1 MPDVSATKF
10 KNEFFKYLDRVE
22 QGETFNII
30 RNKVKIATINPN
42 SGAKW
47 QDKMSISLKDSFLA
61 MDLISPVEDIWEDY
75 L

>member
-10 KNEFFKYLDRVE
+10 KKEFFKFLDRIE

-30 RNKVKIATINPN
+30 RNKTKIATINPN
-42 SGAKW
+42 KEAKW
-47 QDKMSISLKDSFLA
+47 QDQMSISFKDTFEA
-61 MDLISPVEDIWEDY
+61 IDLISPVEDIWEDY

>member
-10 KNEFFKYLDRVE
+10 KNEFFKYLDRIE

-30 RNKVKIATINPN
+30 RNKSKIATINPVKE
-42 SGAKW
+42 AKW
-47 QDKMSISLKDSFLA
+47 QDQMSVSLKDSFEA
-61 MDLISPVEDIWEDY
+61 MDLISPVEDIWEEY

>member
-22 QGETFNII
+22 KGETFNII
-30 RNKVKIATINPN
+30 RNKTKIATINPN
-42 SGAKW
+42 RGAKW
-47 QDKMSISLKDSFLA
+47 QDQMSVSLKDVFSE

-75 L
+75 A